1 LIALEKKMGV
11 RVTIE
16 NTGDADT
23 EEGSNTTARV
33 EFYEPNDRCT
43 AERLG
48 QLIGYAAN
56 AMDSFIVPG
65 DLIRG
70 IEEVLNSSTFKVE

>member
-1 LIALEKKMGV
+1 MGL

-16 NTGDADT
+16 NTGDTDT
-23 EEGSNTTARV
+23 EEGSNTTAKV
-33 EFYEPNDRCT
+33 EFFEPNDRCS

-48 QLIGYAAN
+48 QLIGYAVN

-65 DLIRG
+65 DVIKG
-70 IEEVLNSSTFKVE
+70 IEEVSNSPTFRVE